1 MRELNMY
8 RQLGI
13 KPNFTEIGRGY
24 GLHRQTVA
32 KYWRQGEEIEDRRGD
47 RASAFDEF
55 RDVIERKAALPGE
68 STPIPFTPLRRHRVA
83 VLLGPVGPLELL
95 GAEVSQRR
103 VRPDPVAGALDALE
117 DLQRRL
123 IARLERAGVHAL
135 GFDEPHG
142 RLHRGVVPRRR
153 YGAHGGPDARGA
165 HRLPEQ
171 GRRVLGAVAR
181 MADAALGGRRL
192 AIAILG
198 ASSASSAVM
207 RADIDQPTTLLDHTS
222 IKTAR

>member
-1 MRELNMY
+1 MPKPIVTLDEESLRSDPRELVRRTVEEM
-8 RQLGI
+8 LD
-13 KPNFTEIGRGY
+13 
-24 GLHRQTVA
+24 GLL
-32 KYWRQGEEIEDRRGD
+32 
-47 RASAFDEF
+47 DES
-55 RDVIERKAALPGE
+55 E
-68 STPIPFTPLRRHRVA
+68 STPIPFTPLRCPRGGILRV
-83 VLLGPVGPLELL
+83 PRLELL
-95 GAEVSQRR
+95 GAEVPQRG
-103 VRPDPVAGALDALE
+103 VHPHPVAGAPDALE

-123 IARLERAGVHAL
+123 VARLERAGVHAPGL
-135 GFDEPHG
+135 DEPHE

-165 HRLPEQ
+165 HRLPERE
-171 GRRVLGAVAR
+171 RRVLGAVAR